1 MKNKVS
7 LANAGYA
14 LFLLFFALEPL
25 LGKWDAYWYALCG
38 LAVVLGV
45 VLVVGIVCIFR
56 RKVST
61 DDCMDAIKKHSPACF
76 VFCLLGAAL
85 SYVYDE
91 QMFYFWNFMVVL
103 EGSIRGAAIQE
114 GLRNNRYSSVCV
126 LGQLTR
132 KSFSVA
138 RVKAV

>member
-45 VLVVGIVCIFR
+45 VLVAGIVCIFR

-76 VFCLLGAAL
+76 VFCLLGSVL

-103 EGSIRGAAIQE
+103 EGS
-114 GLRNNRYSSVCV
+114 N
-126 LGQLTR
+126 
-132 KSFSVA
+132 FVA
-138 RVKAV
+138 RLFKKA

>member
-7 LANAGYA
+7 LANAGFA
-14 LFLLFFALEPL
+14 FFLLFFALEPL

-45 VLVVGIVCIFR
+45 VLVAGIVGIFR

-61 DDCMDAIKKHSPACF
+61 DDCMEAIKKHSLACF

-103 EGSIRGAAIQE
+103 EGS
-114 GLRNNRYSSVCV
+114 N
-126 LGQLTR
+126 
-132 KSFSVA
+132 FVA
-138 RVKAV
+138 RLFKKA

>member
-61 DDCMDAIKKHSPACF
+61 DDCMDAIKKTFARLLRLLPPRRSAQL
-76 VFCLLGAAL
+76 CL
-85 SYVYDE
+85 
-91 QMFYFWNFMVVL
+91 
-103 EGSIRGAAIQE
+103 R
-114 GLRNNRYSSVCV
+114 
-126 LGQLTR
+126 
-132 KSFSVA
+132 
-138 RVKAV
+138 

>member
-45 VLVVGIVCIFR
+45 MLVVGIVCIFR
-56 RKVST
+56 SKVST

-76 VFCLLGAAL
+76 VFCFSAQRSAM
-85 SYVYDE
+85 ST
-91 QMFYFWNFMVVL
+91 MSRC
-103 EGSIRGAAIQE
+103 SISGI
-114 GLRNNRYSSVCV
+114 SW
-126 LGQLTR
+126 
-132 KSFSVA
+132 
-138 RVKAV
+138 

>member
-45 VLVVGIVCIFR
+45 VLVAGIVCIFR

-76 VFCLLGAAL
+76 VFCLLGTAL
-85 SYVYDE
+85 SYVYDA
-91 QMFYFWNFMVVL
+91 QMLNFWIFMVVL
-103 EGSIRGAAIQE
+103 EGS
-114 GLRNNRYSSVCV
+114 
-126 LGQLTR
+126 
-132 KSFSVA
+132 SFVA
-138 RVKAV
+138 RLFKKA

>member
-61 DDCMDAIKKHSPACF
+61 DDCMDANKNIRPPASSSASSAQRSAMSTMSRCSISGISWWCSKGPTSWRGYSRRLKKQKSPVHFTTYWA
-76 VFCLLGAAL
+76 
-85 SYVYDE
+85 E
-91 QMFYFWNFMVVL
+91 KREKFM
-103 EGSIRGAAIQE
+103 R
-114 GLRNNRYSSVCV
+114 
-126 LGQLTR
+126 
-132 KSFSVA
+132 
-138 RVKAV
+138 

>member
-7 LANAGYA
+7 LANAGFA

-25 LGKWDAYWYALCG
+25 LGKWDAYC

-45 VLVVGIVCIFR
+45 VLVAGIVCIFR

-103 EGSIRGAAIQE
+103 EGS
-114 GLRNNRYSSVCV
+114 N
-126 LGQLTR
+126 
-132 KSFSVA
+132 FVA
-138 RVKAV
+138 RLFKKA

>member
-7 LANAGYA
+7 LANAGFA

-25 LGKWDAYWYALCG
+25 LGKWNAYWYALCG
-38 LAVVLGV
+38 L
-45 VLVVGIVCIFR
+45 LVAGIVGIFR

-61 DDCMDAIKKHSPACF
+61 DDCMDTIKKHSPACF

-103 EGSIRGAAIQE
+103 EGS
-114 GLRNNRYSSVCV
+114 N
-126 LGQLTR
+126 
-132 KSFSVA
+132 FVA
-138 RVKAV
+138 RIFKKA

>member
-7 LANAGYA
+7 LANAGFA
-14 LFLLFFALEPL
+14 IFLLIFALEPL
-25 LGKWDAYWYALCG
+25 LGKWNAYWYALCG

-45 VLVVGIVCIFR
+45 VLVAGIVCIFR

-91 QMFYFWNFMVVL
+91 QMFYSGISWWCSK
-103 EGSIRGAAIQE
+103 GPTSWRG
-114 GLRNNRYSSVCV
+114 YSKR
-126 LGQLTR
+126 L
-132 KSFSVA
+132 K
-138 RVKAV
+138 K

>member
-45 VLVVGIVCIFR
+45 VLVAGIVCIFR
-56 RKVST
+56 RKLST
-61 DDCMDAIKKHSPACF
+61 DDCMDAIKKHSTRLLRLLPPRRSAQL
-76 VFCLLGAAL
+76 CL
-85 SYVYDE
+85 
-91 QMFYFWNFMVVL
+91 
-103 EGSIRGAAIQE
+103 R
-114 GLRNNRYSSVCV
+114 
-126 LGQLTR
+126 
-132 KSFSVA
+132 
-138 RVKAV
+138 

>member
-45 VLVVGIVCIFR
+45 VLVEDIVGIFR
-56 RKVST
+56 HTLRLKIPKMRAT
-61 DDCMDAIKKHSPACF
+61 HTTPKPTPKPTTAC
-76 VFCLLGAAL
+76 
-85 SYVYDE
+85 
-91 QMFYFWNFMVVL
+91 
-103 EGSIRGAAIQE
+103 R
-114 GLRNNRYSSVCV
+114 
-126 LGQLTR
+126 
-132 KSFSVA
+132 
-138 RVKAV
+138 